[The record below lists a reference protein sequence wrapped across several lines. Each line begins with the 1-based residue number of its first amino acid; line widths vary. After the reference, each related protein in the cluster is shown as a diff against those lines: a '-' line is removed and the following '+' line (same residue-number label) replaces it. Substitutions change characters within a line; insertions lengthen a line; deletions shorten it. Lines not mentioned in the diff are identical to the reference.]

1 MPRRNF
7 NENPPDENNSETQQ
21 PEAKEQEIATLVTEE
36 VAKESNH
43 ESPPSTASTIV
54 LPAVIA
60 QSMEEKLQNLY
71 PTDFYKKSGIGHCSA
86 CGEQKRTKGDGTV
99 FCPSQKTLTECPM
112 LKAAALKNAIQ

>member
-21 PEAKEQEIATLVTEE
+21 SEAKEQEIATLVTEE

-43 ESPPSTASTIV
+43 ESPPS
-54 LPAVIA
+54 AVIT
-60 QSMEEKLQNLY
+60 QSMEEKPKNLY
-71 PTDFYKKSGIGHCSA
+71 PTDFYKKSGIGHCSV
-86 CGEQKRTKGDGTV
+86 CGEQKRTKADGTV

-112 LKAAALKNAIQ
+112 LKAAALKNAVQ